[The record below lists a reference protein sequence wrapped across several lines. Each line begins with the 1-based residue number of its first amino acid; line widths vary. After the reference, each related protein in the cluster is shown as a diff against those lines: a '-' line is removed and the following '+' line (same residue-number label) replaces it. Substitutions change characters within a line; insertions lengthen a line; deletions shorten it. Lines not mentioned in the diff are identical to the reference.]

1 MIQRRVR
8 SLVLAAL
15 AAPLA
20 LALAAC
26 GSDGSEDGTAPSGE
40 PLAKVAP
47 PAGTTW
53 AEQVAKNEDGGYVMG
68 NPEAPIKLVEF
79 ASLTCPHCAEFA
91 AASKTELRETFV
103 NTGRVSYEFRNYVRD
118 AIDLTAAQLTRC
130 TAPESF
136 FALTDQV
143 FLNQAAMFEKAQ
155 AAGEAAYNA
164 AMEAPD
170 TKRGQAFADLTGLG
184 DFFAARGVS
193 KDQSAACLADAADA
207 QALAKATQ
215 DFTTEYGI
223 TGTPTFLLNG
233 RKLDMNTWPEIKAA
247 LENAGAR

>member
-1 MIQRRVR
+1 MMPR
-8 SLVLAAL
+8 SLRPLALAVL

-26 GSDGSEDGTAPSGE
+26 GSDGSKDGAPPSGE
-40 PLAKVAP
+40 PLEKVAP

-53 AEQVAKNEDGGYVMG
+53 AEQVTKSKDGGYVLG

-79 ASLTCPHCAEFA
+79 ASLTCPHCADFA
-91 AASKTELRETFV
+91 AKSKTELRETFV
-103 NTGRVSYEFRNYVRD
+103 NSGRVSYEFRNYVRD

-130 TAPESF
+130 AAPESF
-136 FALTDQV
+136 FGLTDQV
-143 FLNQAAMFEKAQ
+143 FLNQAAMFAKAQ
-155 AAGEAAYNA
+155 AAGEAAYTA
-164 AMEAPD
+164 AMQAPD
-170 TKRGQAFADLTGLG
+170 AKRGQAIADLTGLG

-193 KDQSAACLADAADA
+193 KDQSAACLANAAEA

-215 DFTTEYGI
+215 DSSTEYGI

-233 RKLDMNTWPEIKAA
+233 SKMDVNTWPEVKAA
-247 LENAGAR
+247 LEKAGAR